1 MAAVEVGVAT
11 AEIAV
16 EAVAEIPKTKTCKI
30 KTKVRQIQIIK
41 VKTKIKNLTKEAKR
55 PVRMSQIMPA
65 LSTGRRAEMLRTVP
79 IR

>member
-11 AEIAV
+11 VEIAV
-16 EAVAEIPKTKTCKI
+16 EAVAEIPKTKTYKI

-41 VKTKIKNLTKEAKR
+41 VKARIKNLTKGAKR

-65 LSTGRRAEMLRTVP
+65 LSTGRRAEMLHTVP

>member
-1 MAAVEVGVAT
+1 MAAAEVGVAT
-11 AEIAV
+11 VEIAAEV
-16 EAVAEIPKTKTCKI
+16 VADIPKTKTYKI
-30 KTKVRQIQIIK
+30 KTIRQLQIIK

>member
-11 AEIAV
+11 AEIA
-16 EAVAEIPKTKTCKI
+16 EAAVAEIPKTKTCKI

-65 LSTGRRAEMLRTVP
+65 PSIGPKAETRITVVTP
-79 IR
+79 